1 MKLLVTGGSG
11 FIGSNFIH
19 YMLDKYPTYEIY
31 NLDALTYAGNE
42 KNNEQVRDN
51 PRYHFICGDVCDPN
65 VVNEV
70 VPLVDSIVH
79 FAAESHVDNS
89 IKNSMVFVMTNVM
102 GTHNLLEAALRH
114 GKKRF
119 HHISTDEVYGHLH
132 PGDDP
137 FHENSPHRPRS
148 PYSASKASADHLVM
162 SYFHTHGLPVTIS
175 NCSNNYGPYMFP
187 EKFLPL
193 FITNILEG
201 KKVPLYGDGLNVRDW
216 IHVKDHNCAV
226 DSILHDGQIGET
238 YCVGANNERP
248 NIEITKLLLQLLG
261 VGDEFIEYV
270 EDRAGHDRRY
280 AINNSKVCS
289 TLNWKP
295 EISFEDG
302 LKEMVAWYKENESW
316 WKSIKDGSYR
326 DYNESYRVKA

>member
-19 YMLDKYPTYEIY
+19 YILDKYPAYEIY
-31 NLDALTYAGNE
+31 NLDSLTYAGNE
-42 KNNEQVRDN
+42 SNNDVVRTN
-51 PRYHFICGDVCDPN
+51 PRYHFVCGDICDPN
-65 VVNEV
+65 VVND
-70 VPLVDSIVH
+70 LVAQTDAIVH

-102 GTHNLLEAALRH
+102 GTHNLLEAALRN

-132 PGDDP
+132 PHEEP

-162 SYFHTHGLPVTIS
+162 SYFHTHDLPVTVS

-187 EKFLPL
+187 EKFMPL
-193 FITNILEG
+193 FITNILDG

-216 IHVKDHNCAV
+216 IHVKDHNRAV
-226 DSILHDGQIGET
+226 DAILHDGAIGET
-238 YCVGANNERP
+238 YCVGAGNEFP
-248 NIEITKLLLQLLG
+248 NIKVVELMLKHLG
-261 VGDEFIEYV
+261 VGNEVIEYV
-270 EDRAGHDRRY
+270 TDRKGHDRRY
-280 AINNSKVCS
+280 AINNQKIC
-289 TLNWKP
+289 TRLNWKP
-295 EISFEDG
+295 EVQFENG
-302 LKEMVAWYKENESW
+302 MQEMVQWYKDNMQW
-316 WKSIKDGSYR
+316 WKQIKDGTYQTINDSYR
-326 DYNESYRVKA
+326 NKA